1 MNNTLTTPNSTPTAT
16 EKTEVKAIQPI
27 LVWDF
32 PTRIFHW
39 TFAIC
44 FAGAIITQD
53 MESLRIV
60 HNTCGYTMLGL
71 VAFRMI
77 WGLIGTKHARFAS
90 FVPSPKRVFAYIK
103 GLLTKKPIHTVGHN
117 PLGALDVLLILSLVI
132 GVATSGIM
140 LDGGFAEELF
150 EEVHEF
156 LANLLLLVI
165 GVHVLGVLFSSFT
178 HKENLIKSMISGYK
192 LGDASEGIRRTF
204 WWLGLAMILGV
215 GYFWAIQLRLITI

>member
-39 TFAIC
+39 TLAIC

-90 FVPSPKRVFAYIK
+90 FVPRPKRVFAYTK

>member
-1 MNNTLTTPNSTPTAT
+1 MNNTLIKPNSIPSTAET
-16 EKTEVKAIQPI
+16 AEVTTVRRI

-39 TFAIC
+39 TLAIC

-53 MESLRIV
+53 MESLRLV

-71 VAFRMI
+71 VAFRII
-77 WGLIGTKHARFAS
+77 WGVIGTRHARFSS
-90 FVPSPKRVFAYIK
+90 FVPSPNRVFAYIK
-103 GLLTKKPIHTVGHN
+103 GLIMKKPIHTVGHN

-132 GVATSGIM
+132 GVATSGIA
-140 LDGGFAEELF
+140 LDSGFAEELF

-165 GVHVLGVLFSSFT
+165 GLHVFGVIFSSLT
-178 HKENLIKSMISGYK
+178 HKENLIKSMISGK
-192 LGDASEGIRRTF
+192 KIGDRSEGIRHSF
-204 WWLGLAMILGV
+204 WWLGLAMMVII
-215 GYFWAIQLRLITI
+215 GYFWALQLQLIPG

>member
-1 MNNTLTTPNSTPTAT
+1 MNTTLTTQNSTSTVTEETGAKTAR
-16 EKTEVKAIQPI
+16 PI

-39 TFAIC
+39 TLAIC

-53 MESLRIV
+53 MESLRVV
-60 HNTCGYTMLGL
+60 HNTCGHTMLGL
-71 VAFRMI
+71 VTFRMI

-90 FVPSPKRVFAYIK
+90 FVPGPKRVFAYIK

-150 EEVHEF
+150 EDVHEF

-178 HKENLIKSMISGYK
+178 HKENLVKSMISGYK
-192 LGDASEGIRRTF
+192 LGDASEGIPRTF
-204 WWLGLAMILGV
+204 WWLGLAMILGI